1 MKKAIIIVLVIGV
14 LAVVG
19 FLGFQRMQKAGE
31 EMVATYQ
38 TEVISKG
45 ELTAVVGATGTVRA
59 NQTALV
65 YWQTSGKVGNVY
77 ALIDEKVNAEM
88 VLADLS
94 RDSLSQTII
103 LAESDLISAQKAL
116 EELQNSEVAKAQAQ
130 LALAQAQDAL
140 DDAQNKRA
148 SKEFQRASDAT
159 LDSARASYV
168 LAQDAV
174 DNAQSFYNQ
183 FSYLPEND
191 VNRASALSQLSTA
204 IQTRDRALAQL
215 NWLLGMPDSVEIA
228 EADANLAVAEANL
241 LEAQREW
248 DRLKDGPDPDDI
260 RAAEVRIEA
269 IEQTLALDEIKAP
282 FNGTVTEVNSKVGD
296 LVSAGTAAFRIDDF
310 SRLLVDVEVPEVDI
324 NRIQPGQIVKLT
336 FDAISEIDYTG
347 QVIEVA
353 RVGTTSSS
361 GVDFTVTIELID
373 ADANV
378 LPGMTAAVNIVVNQ
392 LYDALLVP
400 NRAVRLRD
408 GVRVV
413 YILENNVLRQVAI
426 EIGASADTY
435 SQVISG
441 EIKEGDVIV
450 LNPPSVSLLEQEP
463 PFAR

>member
-14 LAVVG
+14 LAVIG
-19 FLGFQRMQKAGE
+19 FLGFQRFQKASE
-31 EMVATYQ
+31 ELVATYQ

-45 ELTAVVGATGTVRA
+45 ELTAVIGATGTVRA
-59 NQTALV
+59 NQTAVV
-65 YWQTSGKVGNVY
+65 YWQTSGKVGHVFTS
-77 ALIDEKVNAEM
+77 IDEDINAEM

-94 RDSLSQTII
+94 RDSLSQSII
-103 LAESDLISAQKAL
+103 LAEADLISAQKNL
-116 EELQNSEVAKAQAQ
+116 EELQNSEVAQAQAQ

-140 DDAQNKRA
+140 ENAEYKRA
-148 SKEFQRASDAT
+148 SKEYQRASNAT
-159 LDSARASYV
+159 LDSARASYI

-183 FSYLPEND
+183 YSYFPEND

-215 NWLLGMPDSVEIA
+215 NWLLGMPDSIEIA

-248 DRLKDGPDPDDI
+248 ERLKDGPDPDDI

-269 IEQTLALDEIKAP
+269 IEQAMSLVEIKAP
-282 FNGTVTEVNSKVGD
+282 FTGTVTEVNSKIGD

-324 NRIQPGQIVKLT
+324 NRILPGQIVKLT
-336 FDAISEIDYTG
+336 FDAISDLEYTG

-361 GVDFTVTIELID
+361 GVDFTVTIELLD
-373 ADANV
+373 ADENV

-392 LYDALLVP
+392 LYDVLLVP

-408 GVRVV
+408 GIRVV
-413 YILENNVLRQVAI
+413 FILENNTLRQVAI

-435 SQVISG
+435 SQIISG

-450 LNPPSVSLLEQEP
+450 LNPPSVSLLDQEP